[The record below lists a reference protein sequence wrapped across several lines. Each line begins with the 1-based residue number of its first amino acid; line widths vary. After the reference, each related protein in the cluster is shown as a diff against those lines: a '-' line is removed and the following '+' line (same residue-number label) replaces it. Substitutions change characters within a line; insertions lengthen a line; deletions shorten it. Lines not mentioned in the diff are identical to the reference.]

1 MIFQKLPQVFFGFV
15 KSDYIYIYKIVY
27 QFHPDECAVFTVTI
41 PSCRPPGVQAGKVSH
56 ALSAGSIVSA
66 GELLAKLELKDPS
79 KVRQVLQDCAGM
91 VCSLG
96 VYLLQY
102 NDHDISWV
110 TFIIM
115 MIMLIS

>member
-1 MIFQKLPQVFFGFV
+1 MI
-15 KSDYIYIYKIVY
+15 IYIYKIVY

>member
-1 MIFQKLPQVFFGFV
+1 MNVLFSLLPSLPVG
-15 KSDYIYIYKIVY
+15 S
-27 QFHPDECAVFTVTI
+27 PC
-41 PSCRPPGVQAGKVSH
+41 VQAGKVSH

-96 VYLLQY
+96 VYLL
-102 NDHDISWV
+102 
-110 TFIIM
+110 
-115 MIMLIS
+115 